1 MVRNHVAQ
9 AVNLASVLSVLEM
22 NHAEVTGDVVLGD
35 ESGGAG
41 RTALLFLVDR
51 VHVPLEGLLG
61 VQLGVAGH
69 ALGGGGALRAGQVL
83 HLVVDPPDVDVQ
95 VRLDHKC
102 LATQRA
108 HVSGRSRRV
117 TGSFMA
123 KDTSGLISRRVELN
137 GFFPTQS
144 STEVKDSK
152 RQE

>member
-1 MVRNHVAQ
+1 MIRNHVAH
-9 AVNLASVLSVLEM
+9 AFNLASVLPVLEM
-22 NHAEVTGDVVLGD
+22 NHAEVASDVVLGD
-35 ESGGAG
+35 ESGGADG
-41 RTALLFLVDR
+41 TALLLLVDR

-83 HLVVDPPDVDVQ
+83 HLVVDAPDVDVQ
-95 VRLDHKC
+95 VRLDHKG

-117 TGSFMA
+117 TVSFMA

-137 GFFPTQS
+137 GFSPTQS
-144 STEVKDSK
+144 ATEVKDSR
-152 RQE
+152 RQG